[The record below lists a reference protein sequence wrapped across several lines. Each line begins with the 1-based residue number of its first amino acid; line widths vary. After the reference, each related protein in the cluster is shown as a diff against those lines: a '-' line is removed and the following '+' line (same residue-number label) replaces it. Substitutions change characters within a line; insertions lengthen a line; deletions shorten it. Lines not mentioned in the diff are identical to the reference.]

1 MSQSRFMNRIYN
13 EIENCNEFSRSCIT
27 FDLSEGVIKIT
38 CIYDNKFPVYFKLN
52 NEYPFKPPE
61 ILKINNRNYNCHFW
75 NISRKVYDKIYYHYK
90 IQCFFC
96 NSKMCFNNW
105 HPVNHIVSII
115 KEIMAYEF
123 LIKAVY
129 NINMLSY
136 NNINFLPEIEK
147 HILSFI
153 F

>member
-1 MSQSRFMNRIYN
+1 MPQNKYLNRIYD
-13 EIENCNEFSRSCIT
+13 EIENCDKFLNSCIKLN
-27 FDLSEGVIKIT
+27 LSEGIT
-38 CIYDNKFPVYFKLN
+38 EINCIYDNKFPVYFKLN
-52 NEYPFKPPE
+52 NEYPFRPPE
-61 ILKINNRNYNCHFW
+61 IVKINNRNYNGHFW

-115 KEIMAYEF
+115 EEIMIYED

-136 NNINFLPEIEK
+136 NNIYFIPEIEK
-147 HILSFI
+147 RILSFI